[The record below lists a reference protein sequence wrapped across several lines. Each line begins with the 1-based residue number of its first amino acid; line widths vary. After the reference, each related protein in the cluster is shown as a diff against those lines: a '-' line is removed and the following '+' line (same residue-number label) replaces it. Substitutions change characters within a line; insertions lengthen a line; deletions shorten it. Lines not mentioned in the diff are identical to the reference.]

1 MPMVGL
7 RFCAGIAV
15 IAAWLAAAGCGGDAG
30 ARRAPISAA
39 RPDALA
45 QPELLWLRADDMAQP
60 IVVWLRAV
68 KAHDT
73 AALQRA
79 LSSRVEA
86 RLGPID
92 WNDLLA
98 YYERTWG
105 EQLGEWRVE
114 DFAFVGTV
122 QREGEL
128 DAAEVSIMFA
138 PRGGARKPLKVD
150 VVREGARWCVDEFPR
165 NFARR
170 GAR

>member
-1 MPMVGL
+1 MARL
-7 RFCAGIAV
+7 TNFACLAGIA
-15 IAAWLAAAGCGGDAG
+15 AGLAAGCGTGTD
-30 ARRAPISAA
+30 ARRAAPAVV
-39 RPDALA
+39 RPGELA

-60 IVVWLRAV
+60 IVTWLRSV
-68 KAHDT
+68 KARDA

-79 LSSRVEA
+79 LSSGVKA

-98 YYERTWG
+98 HYDRTWR

-122 QREGEL
+122 QKEGEL
-128 DAAEVSIMFA
+128 DAAEVTIAFA
-138 PRGGARKPLKVD
+138 PRDRAQKTLKVD
-150 VVREGARWCVDEFPR
+150 VVREGPRWCVNEFPR
-165 NFARR
+165 TFARR